1 MHTASVTRT
10 TNPAVR
16 TAEAACRCKHDDGST
31 ACKNL
36 LLRNRKGDRHYL
48 VCLAADRRL
57 DLHALSERLQQGR
70 LSFASEWELE
80 ELLGIAPGAVSPFG
94 VLNDPAKR
102 VRLLLDEHLS
112 HAEAYSFHPNDNR
125 ATVVVARAE
134 FLRYFALIGHLCELI
149 RLH

>member
-1 MHTASVTRT
+1 M
-10 TNPAVR
+10 R
-16 TAEAACRCKHDDGST
+16 TAEAACRCKHDDSST

-70 LSFASEWELE
+70 LFFASERELE

-125 ATVVVARAE
+125 ATVVARAE
-134 FLRYFALIGHLCELI
+134 FLRYFALTGHLCEFI